1 MHELIHIIGI
11 CPDNIS
17 HLDLIDL
24 AVGNYQYIADI
35 KIKTIK
41 SYVTERIR
49 GRVTTS
55 NKQQRS

>member
-1 MHELIHIIGI
+1 MHEVLHIIGI
-11 CPDNIS
+11 CPDNVS
-17 HLDLIDL
+17 HLDLIDI

-49 GRVTTS
+49 SRVTTS

>member
-1 MHELIHIIGI
+1 MHEILHIIGM
-11 CPDNIS
+11 CPDNAI
-17 HLDLIDL
+17 HLDLIDI

-49 GRVTTS
+49 GRVATS

>member
-41 SYVTERIR
+41 SYV
-49 GRVTTS
+49 
-55 NKQQRS
+55 K

>member
-1 MHELIHIIGI
+1 MHELIHIMGI

-35 KIKTIK
+35 KIKTIHFRTFV
-41 SYVTERIR
+41 YYLFT
-49 GRVTTS
+49 
-55 NKQQRS
+55 

>member
-49 GRVTTS
+49 SRTTTS

>member
-1 MHELIHIIGI
+1 MHELIHIMGI

-49 GRVTTS
+49 SRITTS

>member
-1 MHELIHIIGI
+1 MHEVLHIIGI
-11 CPDNIS
+11 CPDNMS

-24 AVGNYQYIADI
+24 VVGNYQYIADI

-49 GRVTTS
+49 SRTTTS

>member
-1 MHELIHIIGI
+1 MHEVLHIIGI
-11 CPDNIS
+11 CPDHIS
-17 HLDLIDL
+17 HLDLLDL
-24 AVGNYQYIADI
+24 AVGNYQHIADI

-49 GRVTTS
+49 SRVSAS

>member
-24 AVGNYQYIADI
+24 AVGNYQYIVDI

-49 GRVTTS
+49 SRTTTS
-55 NKQQRS
+55 NKRGV

>member
-35 KIKTIK
+35 KIKTIN
-41 SYVTERIR
+41 SSVTERIR
-49 GRVTTS
+49 SRTTTS